1 MRTKMKKLKI
11 TIFLLL
17 SMLLINAQTLPLE
30 IGNHDCYSG
39 EASFLS
45 VNKDTFYMQR

>member
-1 MRTKMKKLKI
+1 MKNLKI

-17 SMLLINAQTLPLE
+17 SMLFAINIQTLPLE
-30 IGNHDCYSG
+30 IGNHDCYSS

-45 VNKDTFYMQR
+45 FNKDTFYMQR

>member
-1 MRTKMKKLKI
+1 MKKLKI

-17 SMLLINAQTLPLE
+17 SMLFSINAESLPLE
-30 IGNHDCYSG
+30 IGIHDCYSG

>member
-1 MRTKMKKLKI
+1 MKKLKI

-17 SMLLINAQTLPLE
+17 SMLFAINAQTLPLE
-30 IGNHDCYSG
+30 IGNHDCFSS
-39 EASFLS
+39 EVNFLS

>member
-1 MRTKMKKLKI
+1 MKKLKI

-17 SMLLINAQTLPLE
+17 SMLFAINAQTLPLE
-30 IGNHDCYSG
+30 IGNHDCFSS

-45 VNKDTFYMQR
+45 FNKDTFYMQR